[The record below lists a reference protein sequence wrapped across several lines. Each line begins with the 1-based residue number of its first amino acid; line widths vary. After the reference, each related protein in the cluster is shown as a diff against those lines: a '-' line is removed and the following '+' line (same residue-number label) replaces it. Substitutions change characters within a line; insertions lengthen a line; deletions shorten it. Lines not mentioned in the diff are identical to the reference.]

1 MKAFHLTLIATA
13 AGVLAAHAQQ
23 SDGFGEIRPQPQE
36 FRDAATHRS
45 LVEAAE
51 RVSSRMEDPIAKM
64 QIAEVPEEVHT
75 AEPLKPQSLLARS
88 EVLSRGEFATLV
100 PKQAVLCL
108 PDSQRGFTGLKEGVR
123 LISWDQFF
131 HMNRSWIR
139 TYEVSRNQAEGL
151 EPLPEE
157 TVELFRDADQVII
170 ATYQSGPI
178 SVLPLQVP
186 VDPLEGAT
194 ADK

>member
-1 MKAFHLTLIATA
+1 MKAFHIVLIAGA
-13 AGVLAAHAQQ
+13 AGLAAADAQQ
-23 SDGFGEIRPQPQE
+23 FDGFGEIRPQPRE
-36 FRDAATHRS
+36 FRDAATHQS

-51 RVSSRMEDPIAKM
+51 RVSSRMEDPIGKM
-64 QIAEVPEEVHT
+64 QIAEVPEEVHQ
-75 AEPLKPQSLLARS
+75 AEPLRPQSLLARS
-88 EVLSRGEFATLV
+88 EVLCRGEFATLV

-108 PDSQRGFTGLKEGVR
+108 PESHRGLTGLREGVR

-131 HMNRSWIR
+131 NMNRSWIR

-157 TVELFRDADQVII
+157 TVQMFQDAEQIII

-186 VDPLEGAT
+186 VDPLAGAT
-194 ADK
+194 AEK